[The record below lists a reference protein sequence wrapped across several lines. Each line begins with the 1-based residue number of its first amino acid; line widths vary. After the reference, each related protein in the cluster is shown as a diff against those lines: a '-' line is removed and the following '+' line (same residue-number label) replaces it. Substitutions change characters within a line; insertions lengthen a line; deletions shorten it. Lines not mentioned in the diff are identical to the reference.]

1 MSTEEKLAA
10 AAALK
15 DKGNAAFKAG
25 AGRGCR
31 LQAGQALRRRRC
43 ACACPTGRGTCD
55 PAILVQ
61 PSRPPLL
68 PAPQAGQYQRA
79 VKKYDAAL
87 QCIE

>member
-31 LQAGQALRRRRC
+31 PQAGQALRRRRC
-43 ACACPTGRGTCD
+43 ACACPTGRGTCK
-55 PAILVQ
+55 PQQ
-61 PSRPPLL
+61 PWSNPRFRHWYRHRRR
-68 PAPQAGQYQRA
+68 GSTSGR
-79 VKKYDAAL
+79 
-87 QCIE
+87 